1 MKSFYQYLLEEVNE
15 DKLKHLQHINR
26 LPITGSHDGVAR
38 AVNSLEA
45 TAKHLTGQETP
56 GHTFKTKIDGAPSVV
71 IGHHPETGQ
80 VFVGTKSVFN
90 KEPKLNFSHE
100 DIEANHGHSRGLA
113 DKLHD
118 LLDHGPK
125 ILPDRKSVG
134 GRFPDQVFQGDF
146 THSGKKDIETDGDQV
161 KYQPNTVEYS
171 HDKSSGEGKKA
182 LAAKIGL
189 AMHTRYKGNDLG
201 SMVATPNVK
210 DSDFKSHPDVH
221 MMSTD
226 FKPNPEHFTP
236 EDQREFHAHK
246 EMARKTYASMKPDA
260 LDAIGGH
267 AIPLETYMNGII
279 RRNAT
284 RDLKSKPEE
293 GSVDGYIQHL
303 TGTAQKDMDKVK
315 TQAAKD
321 KRSAALNDQ
330 LQYVHQNREHF
341 QKGMDLDKHLAN
353 AKNVLVKTMDKGKG
367 VGTSIGGIATGHE
380 GYVHTDDQGNMQ
392 KLVDQSPPAEGKPGG
407 FAGYNLAGYGF
418 MSKAKK

>member
-15 DKLKHLQHINR
+15 DKLKHLQHVNR
-26 LPITGSHDGVAR
+26 LHITGGHDGVAR
-38 AVNSLEA
+38 SVNSLEA

-56 GHTFKTKIDGAPSVV
+56 GHHFKTKVDGAPAVV
-71 IGHHPETGQ
+71 AGYHPETGER
-80 VFVGTKSVFN
+80 FIGSKSVFN
-90 KEPKLNFSHE
+90 KDPKLNFTHE
-100 DIEANHGHSRGLA
+100 DIDRNHGHAPGLA
-113 DKLHD
+113 AKLHD
-118 LLDHGPK
+118 LLDNVHK
-125 ILPDRKSVG
+125 VLPDRKSVG
-134 GRFPDQVFQGDF
+134 GRFPDQVWQGDF
-146 THSGKKDIETDGDQV
+146 THSGKKDIQVEHGQV

-171 HDKSSGEGKKA
+171 HDRNSAEGKKA

-189 AMHTRYKGNDLG
+189 AMHTRYKGNDLA
-201 SMVATPNVK
+201 SMVATPDVR
-210 DSDFKSHPDVH
+210 DSDFKSHPDVD

-226 FKPNPEHFTP
+226 FKPNPDHFTP

-246 EMARKTYASMKPDA
+246 ELARKTYASMKPEA

-267 AIPLETYMNGII
+267 AIPVETYLNGII

-284 RDLKSKPEE
+284 RDPRSKPEE
-293 GSVDGYIQHL
+293 ASVDGYIQHL
-303 TGTAQKDMDKVK
+303 TGAAQKDMDKVK

-353 AKNVLVKTMDKGKG
+353 AKNVLVRVMDRGKTA
-367 VGTSIGGIATGHE
+367 GTSIGGIATGHE

-392 KLVDQSPPAEGKPGG
+392 KLVDQSPPTEDKPGG